1 MVTDRFRLDDRVAVV
16 TGAGRGLGA
25 AIAVG
30 LAQAGADVVISARTA
45 RDLDEVS
52 AAVSAAGRR
61 ALAVPLDLATDDAG
75 TLAAAAIDEFGRLDT
90 VVNNVG
96 GAMPKPFLDTS
107 VRELMGAFAFNV
119 GTAHALLLAA
129 VPHMLRNDDG
139 GSVVNITSSMG
150 RLAGRGYLAYGTVKA
165 ALTHYTELAAQDLS
179 PRIRVNAIAPGA
191 IATSALQVVAADDTL
206 RGQIED
212 ATPLGRLGGPDD
224 IAAAAVY
231 LAGPAGAYVTGTV
244 IEVDGGL
251 VAPNFALPIP
261 DLPRTTP

>member
-1 MVTDRFRLDDRVAVV
+1 MLTDRFRMDDRVAVV

-30 LAQAGADVVISARTA
+30 FAQAGADVVISARTA
-45 RDLDEVS
+45 DDLERVRG
-52 AAVSAAGRR
+52 AVEATGRR
-61 ALAVPLDLATDDAG
+61 ALAVPLDLATADPG
-75 TLAAAAIDEFGRLDT
+75 ELAEAAIAEFGRLDT

-107 VRELMGAFAFNV
+107 VRDLVGSFAFNV

-129 VPHMLRNDDG
+129 VPHLLKNEDG
-139 GSVVNITSSMG
+139 GSVVNITSSIG
-150 RLAGRGYLAYGTVKA
+150 RLSDRGYLTYGTVKA

-191 IATSALQVVAADDTL
+191 VATSALEVVAADDGL
-206 RGQIED
+206 RGQIEA
-212 ATPLGRLGGPDD
+212 ATPLRRLGEPED

-231 LAGPAGAYVTGTV
+231 LASPAAAYVTGTV
-244 IEVDGGL
+244 VEVDGGL
-251 VAPNFALPIP
+251 AAPNFALPIP
-261 DLPRTTP
+261 DVQ